1 VSGEGP
7 SPVLGYQF
15 TEAADADVEH
25 ILRESGR
32 RFGPQQ
38 RETYARLIDQA
49 VRMVAEDPERPGS
62 HGRTELGAAIRSF
75 HLELAARRRGAACH
89 ILYYLRGRLDDGT
102 QGIIIARVLHEAM
115 DPTRHV
121 LQDLD

>member
-1 VSGEGP
+1 VSGEDA
-7 SPVLGYQF
+7 SPVLGNQF

-38 RETYARLIDQA
+38 RETYARLIDRA
-49 VRMVAEDPERPGS
+49 VQMVAENPERPGS
-62 HGRTELGAAIRSF
+62 HGRTELGEAIRSF
-75 HLELAARRRGAACH
+75 HLELAERRRGAASH

-102 QGIIIARVLHEAM
+102 QGVVIARVLHEAM
-115 DPTRHV
+115 DPTQHI